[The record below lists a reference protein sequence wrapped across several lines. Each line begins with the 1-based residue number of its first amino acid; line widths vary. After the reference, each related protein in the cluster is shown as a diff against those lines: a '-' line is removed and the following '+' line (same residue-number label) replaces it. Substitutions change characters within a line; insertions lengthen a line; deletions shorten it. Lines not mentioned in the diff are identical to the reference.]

1 MKGFY
6 VLLAIVAIAGVG
18 WLVYSARHKG
28 GAEMTADSSGPAPIA
43 AADGFQ
49 GYTMGSESASI
60 EITEYSDFE
69 CPYCAAFATVQM
81 PVVRDQLVATGK
93 VRWRYRDFP
102 LSSHTYSRIAALSG
116 QCAGEQGKF
125 WDMHDQLFGHH
136 EWAQVD
142 KDPSAVF
149 RGFATA
155 IGLDLTRYDACMSS
169 RRYAG
174 RIQASYQEGEAR
186 GIRGTP
192 AFFVDG
198 RPYEGRA
205 TSDAF
210 KALVDSLNAARHK
223 G

>member
-6 VLLAIVAIAGVG
+6 VLLGVVCLGGIG
-18 WLVYSARHKG
+18 WLVYSARHKASTG
-28 GAEMTADSSGPAPIA
+28 LAADSSAPAPVA
-43 AADGFQ
+43 ASDGFK
-49 GYTMGSESASI
+49 GYTLGSDDAPI
-60 EITEYSDFE
+60 EVTEYSDFE
-69 CPYCAAFATVQM
+69 CPFCAAFASVQM
-81 PVVRDQLVATGK
+81 PVVREQLVATGK

-102 LSSHTYSRIAALSG
+102 LSSHTYSRVAALAG

-142 KDPSAVF
+142 KDPSGVF
-149 RGFATA
+149 RGFAGA
-155 IGLDLTRYDACMSS
+155 IGLDLARYDACMSS

-186 GIRGTP
+186 GVRGTP
-192 AFFVDG
+192 SFFVDG
-198 RPYEGRA
+198 HHYEGRA

-210 KALVDSLNAARHK
+210 KALVDSLSAARHK